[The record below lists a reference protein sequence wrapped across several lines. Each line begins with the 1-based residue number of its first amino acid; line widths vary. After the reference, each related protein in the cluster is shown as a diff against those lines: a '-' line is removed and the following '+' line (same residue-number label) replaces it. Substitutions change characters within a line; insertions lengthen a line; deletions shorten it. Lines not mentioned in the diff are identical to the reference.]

1 MSLALMIR
9 KDGIVDPFGLNWL
22 RTSKFPLIAGTRDG
36 LDEVGGM
43 DGAVDFGSML
53 GTDDIVLELVS
64 EDGLSPVE
72 IVGLRNTVVG
82 YLNQMRDYGTLSW
95 EADPDKV
102 LSIRLNGKPSRDVT
116 IPNAFKISI
125 PLLCQPLWK
134 GVVEQMK
141 AIEMDGVYQDVLVN
155 AGTIEAPVKVEIRGP
170 CTNPSIV
177 IGLHALTYTGTLTS
191 SDVLVIDTDALTC
204 TFNGVN
210 ALANLEGLTP
220 DVKLQPGNTA
230 FSRLGSGTA
239 IFSWSDRFL

>member
-22 RTSKFPLIAGTRDG
+22 RTSRFPLIAGTRDG
-36 LDEVGGM
+36 LDDVGGM

-53 GTDDIVLELVS
+53 GTGDIVLELVS

-82 YLNQMRDYGTLSW
+82 YLNQLRDYGTLSW

-102 LSIRLNGKPSRDVT
+102 LLIRLNGKPSRDAT

-125 PLLCQPLWK
+125 PLLCQPLWH
-134 GVVEQMK
+134 GDTERILTTSGT
-141 AIEMDGVYQDVLVN
+141 AIN
-155 AGTIEAPVKVEIRGP
+155 AGTFETPMTVEIRGP
-170 CTNPSIV
+170 CTNPTVTVNDKIM
-177 IGLHALTYTGTLTS
+177 AYTGTLTA
-191 SDVLVIDTDALTC
+191 SDILIIDTRALTC

-210 ALANLEGLTP
+210 ALSFNGVFPVLLPGENKVDMGQANTT
-220 DVKLQPGNTA
+220 VKWRDCWL
-230 FSRLGSGTA
+230 
-239 IFSWSDRFL
+239 